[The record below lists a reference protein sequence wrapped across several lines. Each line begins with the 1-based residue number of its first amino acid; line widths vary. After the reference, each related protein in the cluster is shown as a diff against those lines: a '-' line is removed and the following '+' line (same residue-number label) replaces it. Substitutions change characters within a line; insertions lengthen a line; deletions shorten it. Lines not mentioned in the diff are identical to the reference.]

1 MVYSVI
7 QNSETDDKT
16 YIARHRVS
24 KLAVLLFKPCLVL
37 ITLSFFYT
45 EVAGQNSFSFL
56 NISSNA
62 RLNALGGINV
72 SLFDK
77 DVNLH
82 TVNPALLDSSHQRQV
97 GINYAPYLAQSHFL
111 TLNYAPVFKN
121 ATGKSQWGIS
131 LQHLNYGRFQG
142 TDAVG
147 NPTNEFS
154 ANDFS
159 IGVTNARRINNIT
172 FGITAKLV
180 GSVLESYNSMAIL
193 TDWGGTFRHP
203 EYDLNFG
210 IVAKNIGF
218 VVKSYGNIKPDIPFD
233 LQLGASF
240 KPAHMPVR
248 FSVTAH
254 HLYVFDIAYNDP
266 ALRYTFDNQGNKVP
280 EKISVAD
287 KILRH
292 FVVGTEVLIHRNFH
306 LLAGY
311 NHLRH
316 QELTVRSLGGA
327 GGFSF
332 GANIRLKQFGFSL
345 SRSTLTTGKGYFNF
359 SAIWDLPKR

>member
-7 QNSETDDKT
+7 QSPEEEKK
-16 YIARHRVS
+16 ICFAWRMLS

-37 ITLSFFYT
+37 FAFSLLYT
-45 EVAGQNSFSFL
+45 EANGQNSFSFL
-56 NISSNA
+56 TIPNNA

-82 TVNPALLDSSHQRQV
+82 TINPALLDSSHQRQV
-97 GINYAPYLAQSHFL
+97 GINYAPYLAHSNFL

-121 ATGKSQWGIS
+121 TARKSQWGIS
-131 LQHLNYGRFQG
+131 LQHLNYGKFQG
-142 TDAVG
+142 IDAVG

-159 IGVTNARRINNIT
+159 IGITNARRINNIT

-203 EYDLNFG
+203 EYDLTLG

-233 LQLGASF
+233 LQIGASF
-240 KPAHMPVR
+240 KPTHMPVR

-266 ALRYTFDNQGNKVP
+266 SLYYTFDNQGNKVP

-292 FVVGTEVLIHRNFH
+292 FVVGTEILIHKNFH

-316 QELTVRSLGGA
+316 QELAVNSLGGA

-332 GANIRLKQFGFSL
+332 GANIRLKQFGFSF

-359 SAIWDLPKR
+359 SVLWDLPGR

>member
-1 MVYSVI
+1 MLAFCSFRI
-7 QNSETDDKT
+7 QTFS
-16 YIARHRVS
+16 
-24 KLAVLLFKPCLVL
+24 
-37 ITLSFFYT
+37 
-45 EVAGQNSFSFL
+45 QNSFSFL
-56 NISSNA
+56 TLPNNA
-62 RLNALGGINV
+62 HLNALGGINA

-77 DVNLH
+77 DINLH
-82 TVNPALLDSSHQRQV
+82 TINPALLDSSQRGQL
-97 GINYAPYLAQSHFL
+97 GINYSPYLAQSNFF
-111 TLNYAPVFKN
+111 TLNYAPIFKN

-131 LQHLNYGRFQG
+131 LQNLNYGNFQG

-147 NPTNEFS
+147 NPTGEFS

-159 IGVTNARRINNIT
+159 LGVTHSRQISNIS

-180 GSVLESYNSMAIL
+180 GSVLESYNSIAIL

-203 EYDLNFG
+203 NYDLNLG
-210 IVAKNIGF
+210 IVARNIGF

-233 LQLGASF
+233 LQIGASF

-266 ALRYTFDNQGNKVP
+266 AFNYTFDNQGNKVP
-280 EKISVAD
+280 EKTSVAD
-287 KILRH
+287 KIFRH
-292 FVVGTEVLIHRNFH
+292 LVIGTEILIHKNFH

-311 NHLRH
+311 NHLRR
-316 QELTVRSLGGA
+316 QELTINSLGGA

-332 GANIRLKQFGFSL
+332 GANLRLKQFGFSL
-345 SRSTLTTGKGYFNF
+345 SRSVLTTGKGYFTF
-359 SAIWDLPKR
+359 SALWNLLKK